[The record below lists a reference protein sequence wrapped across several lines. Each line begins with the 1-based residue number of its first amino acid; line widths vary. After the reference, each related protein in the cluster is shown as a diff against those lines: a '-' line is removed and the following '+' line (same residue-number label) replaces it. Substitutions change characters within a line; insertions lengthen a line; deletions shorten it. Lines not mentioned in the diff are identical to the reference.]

1 MLTDH
6 IKVQEIALNREIT
19 RTYALRAGSARRLP
33 GNRTINR
40 WPCLIERVI
49 ARNARVS
56 ERKSFARSP
65 AGGEAGRLARGRERL
80 ARGGKDWRARAR
92 DQCTATTATFPID
105 SCLLSQSNLSCA
117 SCPARSPRLPA
128 RPSRPSRLPRL
139 CFPPPPFC
147 RPPPAFRSAVVR
159 QEKVSRSPRPCLPLT
174 PPCKSAATVPPC
186 LPVRRR
192 PWWYSGN
199 LLLLYGLLL

>member
-1 MLTDH
+1 MQYGFYH
-6 IKVQEIALNREIT
+6 VNSKVQEIALNREIT
-19 RTYALRAGSARRLP
+19 RAYALRAGSARRLP
-33 GNRTINR
+33 GNRAINR
-40 WPCLIERVI
+40 WPRLIERVIARRRVI

-80 ARGGKDWRARAR
+80 ARARAR
-92 DQCTATTATFPID
+92 DQCTATAATFPID
-105 SCLLSQSNLSCA
+105 SRLLSQSNLSCA
-117 SCPARSPRLPA
+117 SCPA

-139 CFPPPPFC
+139 CFPPPSFR

-159 QEKVSRSPRPCLPLT
+159 QEKVSRSLRPCLPLT